1 MNQEVKS
8 NEPNMTSQ
16 TRLHI
21 LKYIL
26 FVSFGLLYIGFFM
39 WCL

>member
-1 MNQEVKS
+1 MNREVKS
-8 NEPNMTSQ
+8 NEPNMMSQ
-16 TRLHI
+16 TRLHT

-26 FVSFGLLYIGFFM
+26 FVSFGLLYIGFVM